1 MTTTRPR
8 PRREVVTGE
17 PRTRPTRP
25 APPVP
30 PVPLDPEAAGLIR
43 RQLSVALRAAGALV
57 LLIGTLPLVMA
68 FVPGAAT
75 ARIGGLGLAW
85 LLLGVAAYPVMW
97 LIGRWY
103 IRQVERNEARLPMPG
118 ERP

>member
-1 MTTTRPR
+1 M
-8 PRREVVTGE
+8 
-17 PRTRPTRP
+17 
-25 APPVP
+25 
-30 PVPLDPEAAGLIR
+30 PLDPEAAGLIR